1 MLLRLITAAAY
12 WCSNG
17 YEGLPAVFSASIN
30 LISRGRIYTSKPGG
44 RVFTQ
49 IITLTSHFE
58 RAVKN
63 PIVEMSEEEE
73 CVTT

>member
-1 MLLRLITAAAY
+1 M
-12 WCSNG
+12 
-17 YEGLPAVFSASIN
+17 FSASIN

-44 RVFTQ
+44 LVFTQ